1 MKISAYL
8 WDRKVLTILFIVCIV
23 FTGTI
28 IWLTEGKSLFVSNGF
43 YSILVSLTLFAIY
56 MTVDYLRLNFHFR
69 KLNTLLEKEGTD
81 WIVSVPSP
89 YTAEQRI
96 YTELLYKLK
105 RDYDAK
111 FAEYGRKKAE
121 DIDFLETWVHEIKTP
136 IAASKLIIENS
147 LNAPTE
153 KALYSIL
160 DEIEKIEDMVQK
172 TLCYSHLNDFSRD
185 CRISRVNIQNVVNA
199 CIQSEYSNITNKGI
213 QLDIKNVNFEVT
225 SDMKWLQFIIKQLID
240 NAVKY
245 SRSKGTI
252 QIEST
257 LDAAEYT
264 LIIRDFGVGIKK
276 EDLRRVFEKGFTGF
290 NGRRAYAS
298 TGVGLYLSQKLALKL
313 GHAITISSEIGKG
326 TEVSLHF
333 RKYRNANDF

>member
-8 WDRKVLTILFIVCIV
+8 WDRKVIIILFVVCMV

-28 IWLTEGKSLFVSNGF
+28 IWLTEEKSFFESNGF
-43 YSILVSLTLFAIY
+43 YAILVSLTFFAIY
-56 MTVDYLRLNFHFR
+56 IIADYLRLNFHFR
-69 KLNTLLEKEGTD
+69 KLNSLFEKEGTD

-89 YTAEQRI
+89 YTAEQKI
-96 YTELLYKLK
+96 YTELLCKLK
-105 RDYDAK
+105 KDSDAK
-111 FAEYGRKKAE
+111 LAEYGQKNAE

-136 IAASKLIIENS
+136 ISASKLIIENS

-153 KALYSIL
+153 KTLYNIL

-172 TLCYSHLNDFSRD
+172 TLCYSHLNDFSKD
-185 CRISRVNIQNVVNA
+185 CRISRVNVQKVVNA

-213 QLDIKNVNFEVT
+213 RLDIKNINFEVN
-225 SDMKWLQFIIKQLID
+225 SDAKWLQFIIKQLID

-245 SRSKGTI
+245 SRFKGTI
-252 QIEST
+252 RIVST
-257 LDAAEYT
+257 FDATGYT

-290 NGRRAYAS
+290 NGRKAYAS
-298 TGVGLYLSQKLALKL
+298 TGVGLYLSQKLASKL
-313 GHAITISSEIGKG
+313 GHTITISSEPGKG
-326 TEVSLHF
+326 TEVRLNF
-333 RKYRNANDF
+333 PKYKELYD